1 MENKR
6 QHYVPQVYLRNFSC
20 EDKFINTFDK
30 ETGKMY
36 TAAIDKVCCLDDLYT
51 IWEIDS
57 SGHHI
62 TKSRNLSLE
71 KDFFASNIEK
81 KMEDTLKYFL
91 DITRWWWQTKSTG
104 RVISSECKQNIAEVV
119 TSQILRMPDTIEA
132 NSNMVQ
138 SICKQIS
145 NIISSTT
152 ASNANSLL
160 NEVRLIQLENKI
172 NPALSQVNNTFFNG
186 DFFASFVNCLYNNYW
201 TLTISP
207 YAEFYTC
214 DRPVNLCRHCDDV
227 RPMFLGFGE
236 EGAEVSYTINPCL
249 SLSIW
254 DKQHFPDKEN
264 EDCTFRLATRR
275 EIAHI
280 NVLRYF
286 TAKRHV
292 FSVGK
297 DFVYANKMYL
307 GKK

>member
-30 ETGKMY
+30 ETGKIY
-36 TAAIDKVCCLDDLYT
+36 TAAIDKICCLDNLYT
-51 IWEIDS
+51 IWELENKDNSIS
-57 SGHHI
+57 A
-62 TKSRNLSLE
+62 SRNLSLE

-91 DITRWWWQTKSTG
+91 DISRWWWQTKSTG
-104 RVISSECKQNIAEVV
+104 KVISPECKHNIAEVV
-119 TSQILRMPDTIEA
+119 VAQILRMPDMIEA
-132 NSNMVQ
+132 NSIMVQ
-138 SICKQIS
+138 SISSQIS
-145 NIISSTT
+145 NILSSTK
-152 ASNANSLL
+152 ASNTDSLL
-160 NEVRLIQLENKI
+160 KELRLIQFENKL
-172 NPALSQVNNTFFNG
+172 NPALSQANNTFFNG
-186 DFFASFVNCLYNNYW
+186 DFFDSFVNCLYSNYW

-214 DRPVNLCRHCDDV
+214 DRPVNLCRHCEDV
-227 RPMFLGFGE
+227 RPMFIGYGE

-249 SLSIW
+249 ALSIW
-254 DKQHFPDKEN
+254 DKQHFPEKEN

-275 EIAHI
+275 EISHI

-297 DFVYANKMYL
+297 EFVFANKLYA